1 MLASR
6 PGIVNDRVEYLT
18 PLRYVATWETGRR
31 SYGIEQDGECGCSVL
46 GEQGGVDCDREA
58 FAWW

>member
-18 PLRYVATWETGRR
+18 PLRSDLGDWTARLRQRAGRGVWLFSTG
-31 SYGIEQDGECGCSVL
+31 
-46 GEQGGVDCDREA
+46 
-58 FAWW
+58 